1 MTREEIINTL
11 KSFLGRP
18 DIKQALEN
26 NDFKNIYE
34 SMLDGPPI
42 NQKGYALSYFIP
54 YLTELFYSIGLDPL
68 KHMTI
73 VPEGYMRYIPGQK
86 PLLLKA
92 EEGIQLIIPKN
103 IDLLSFNC
111 FARSP
116 ISKVIFEKG
125 CSVDTIPTRVFE
137 DCTYLSSV
145 ILPENLKNIGN
156 GAFYNTDLETI
167 HLPKSI
173 RCIKGYSFGN
183 APLNYITYEGNE
195 EEWQKFIDANGS
207 SFIPENANVIF
218 KGN

>member
-1 MTREEIINTL
+1 MTKQEIINTL

-18 DIKQALEN
+18 EIKQALEN

-34 SMLDGPPI
+34 SMLDKQPI
-42 NQKGYALSYFIP
+42 NQQGQTLSYFIP

-68 KHMTI
+68 RYMTI
-73 VPEGYMRYIPGQK
+73 VPERYMRYIPGQK

-103 IDLLSFNC
+103 ITTLSFKC
-111 FARSP
+111 FAGSP

-125 CSVDTIPTRVFE
+125 SQVNRIDSYAFT
-137 DCTYLSSV
+137 DCNYLSSV
-145 ILPENLKNIGN
+145 SLPENLNYIGTE
-156 GAFYNTDLETI
+156 AFYNTDLETI

-173 RCIKGYSFGN
+173 LSIEGNAFGN
-183 APLNYITYEGNE
+183 TPLDYITYEGNE

-207 SFIPENANVIF
+207 SFIPENVNIIF

>member
-1 MTREEIINTL
+1 MTRQEIINTL

-34 SMLDGPPI
+34 SMLDGQPV
-42 NQKGYALSYFIP
+42 NQEEYPLTYFVP

-68 KHMTI
+68 KHMTM
-73 VPEGYMRYIPGQK
+73 VPEGYMRYIPGQE

-103 IDLLSFNC
+103 ISLLSYKC
-111 FARSP
+111 FAGSP

-125 CSVDTIPTRVFE
+125 SWVNNIPSWVFE
-137 DCTYLSSV
+137 NCTYLSSV

-156 GAFYNTDLETI
+156 GAFYNTDLENI

-173 RCIKGYSFGN
+173 HHIEGNAFGN
-183 APLNYITYEGNE
+183 TPLNYITYEGNE
-195 EEWQKFIDANGS
+195 EEWQEFIDYNGS
-207 SFIPENANVIF
+207 VFIPENANVIF

>member
-1 MTREEIINTL
+1 MTRQEIINTL

-34 SMLDGPPI
+34 SMLDEEPI
-42 NQKGYALSYFIP
+42 NQRGRTLSYFIP

-68 KHMTI
+68 RYMTV

-103 IDLLSFNC
+103 IDLLSFIC
-111 FARSP
+111 FAGSP

-125 CSVDTIPTRVFE
+125 SRVNNIPASVFQ

-145 ILPENLKNIGN
+145 ILPENLEFIRSA
-156 GAFYNTDLETI
+156 AFYNTDLENI

-173 RCIKGYSFGN
+173 LSIEGNAFGN
-183 APLNYITYEGNE
+183 TPLNYITYEGNE

>member
-34 SMLDGPPI
+34 SMLDGQPV
-42 NQKGYALSYFIP
+42 NQEGYALSYFIP

-68 KHMTI
+68 RYMTV
-73 VPEGYMRYIPGQK
+73 VPEGYMRYVTGQK

-103 IDLLSFNC
+103 IDLLFFKC
-111 FARSP
+111 FAGSP

-125 CSVDTIPTRVFE
+125 SSVDTIPSYTFQ

-145 ILPENLKNIGN
+145 ILPENLISIRSA
-156 GAFYNTDLETI
+156 AFYNTDLETI

-173 RCIKGYSFGN
+173 YRIEGNTFGN
-183 APLNYITYEGNE
+183 TPLDYITYEGNE
-195 EEWQKFIDANGS
+195 EEWQKFIDSNGS
-207 SFIPENANVIF
+207 LFIPENVNVIF

>member
-1 MTREEIINTL
+1 MTKKEIINIL
-11 KSFLGRP
+11 KSFLGRH

-34 SMLDGPPI
+34 SMLDGQPV
-42 NQKGYALSYFIP
+42 NQEGYALRYFIP

-68 KHMTI
+68 RYMTI
-73 VPEGYMRYIPGQK
+73 VPEGYMRYVTGQK

-103 IDLLSFNC
+103 ISVLSYKC
-111 FARSP
+111 FAGSP

-125 CSVDTIPTRVFE
+125 SWVNHISSYTFQ

-145 ILPENLKNIGN
+145 ILPENLECIGSA
-156 GAFYNTDLETI
+156 AFYNTDLETI

-173 RCIKGYSFGN
+173 HRIEGNAFGN
-183 APLNYITYEGNE
+183 TPLDYITYEGNE
-195 EEWQKFIDANGS
+195 EEWQEFIGYNGS
-207 SFIPENANVIF
+207 VFIPENANVIF

>member
-1 MTREEIINTL
+1 MTTEEIINTL

-34 SMLDGPPI
+34 SMLDGQPV
-42 NQKGYALSYFIP
+42 NQQGYALPYFIP

-92 EEGIQLIIPKN
+92 EEDIQLIIPRN
-103 IDLLSFNC
+103 ISLLSDKC
-111 FARSP
+111 FAGSP

-125 CSVDTIPTRVFE
+125 SWVNNITPYAFQ
-137 DCTYLSSV
+137 DCTYLSSI
-145 ILPENLKNIGN
+145 ILPEKLEFIKSA
-156 GAFYNTDLETI
+156 AFYNTDLETI

-173 RCIKGYSFGN
+173 LSIEGNSFGN
-183 APLNYITYEGNE
+183 TPLNYITYEGNE
-195 EEWQKFIDANGS
+195 EEWQEFIDYNGS
-207 SFIPENANVIF
+207 VFIPENANVIF